1 MTAFM
6 FKSAK
11 STGDALRIF
20 TLLAIVILGRRIAF
34 GQSPNTTDSPE
45 SNSGNSDRA
54 TTVLNHSSA
63 DRFWISGQANII
75 FQWHPSFP
83 AKYSGPN
90 SLQADAENATSNVL
104 TLYTGYE
111 INKTT
116 ELVFDVES
124 AGGRGI
130 SRALGLAGFTNL
142 DVVRSPGLGQTP
154 YLARLMIR
162 KIFPL
167 SQESEKA
174 DRGPL
179 SLATSLPV
187 RRLDMRIGKF
197 SLVDFFDANAVG
209 SDSHL
214 QFMNWTDDNNGA
226 YDYAANTR
234 GYTWGAIIE
243 YQDRRWG
250 ARYAETL
257 EPKVANGPNLD
268 ADLFRAHA
276 ENFEIEFRHKFLPG
290 RQGTVRLLSF
300 INHANMGDYR
310 EAINLFRDGRT
321 TVPDVIATRQQGRIK
336 YGFGANFEQPISDTA
351 RVYGR
356 WGWNEGR
363 NESFAYT
370 EVDQTATFGGDL
382 RGDGWG
388 RKLDKIGVA
397 FVANALS
404 GDHRQYLSLGGQ
416 GFLLGDGRLTY
427 GRERIL
433 EGYYTFHLWRGVFAS
448 VDVQHINNPGYNRDR
463 GPVLVPG
470 LRAHIDF

>member
-1 MTAFM
+1 MRLFAF
-6 FKSAK
+6 
-11 STGDALRIF
+11 
-20 TLLAIVILGRRIAF
+20 LAIVIF
-34 GQSPNTTDSPE
+34 GQRIVLAQSPSAATPSESESTNTDPAPTM
-45 SNSGNSDRA
+45 
-54 TTVLNHSSA
+54 LNHSSI

-90 SLQADAENATSNVL
+90 SLRAESEQATSNVL

-111 INKTT
+111 FNKTT
-116 ELVFDVES
+116 EVVFDVES

-130 SRALGLAGFTNL
+130 SSALGLAGFTNL
-142 DVVRSPGLGQTP
+142 DVVRSPDLGQIP

-162 KIFPL
+162 KIIPL
-167 SQESEKA
+167 SHESEKA
-174 DRGPL
+174 ERGPL
-179 SLATSLPV
+179 SLATKLPV
-187 RRLDMRIGKF
+187 RRLDMRAGKF

-234 GYTWGAIIE
+234 GYTWGAMVE

-250 ARYAETL
+250 VRYAETL
-257 EPKVANGPNLD
+257 MPKIANGPNLD
-268 ADLFRAHA
+268 ADLFRARA
-276 ENFEIEFRHKFLPG
+276 ENFEFEFRHKFLPG

-300 INHANMGDYR
+300 VNHGNMGNYR
-310 EAINLFRDGRT
+310 EAINVFREGRT
-321 TVPDVIATRQQGRIK
+321 PNPDVIATRQQGRIK
-336 YGFGANFEQPISDTA
+336 YGFGANFEHPITDTV

-370 EVDQTATFGGDL
+370 EVDQTATFGADL

-388 RKLDKIGVA
+388 RKLDRVGVA

-404 GDHRQYLSLGGQ
+404 GDHREYLALGGQ

-427 GRERIL
+427 GRERII

-448 VDVQHINNPGYNRDR
+448 VDVQHINNPGYNQDR

-470 LRAHIDF
+470 VRAHIDF